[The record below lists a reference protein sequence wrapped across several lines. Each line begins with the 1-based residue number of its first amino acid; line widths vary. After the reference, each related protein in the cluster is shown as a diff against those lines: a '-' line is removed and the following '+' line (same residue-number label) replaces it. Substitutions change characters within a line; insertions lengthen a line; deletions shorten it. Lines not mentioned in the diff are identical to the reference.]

1 MTTKK
6 LFDGKYKVTFKEVK
20 DASGNTKPVVFCVD
34 SYIATQND
42 CWWFFFWLYLV
53 FITISGGMDA
63 FLSLTMIIISFAS
76 FWLTFQSR
84 LHGAL
89 QSRNNQLQ
97 VLLTFVKLAVSDKL
111 LAKIRSSNQD
121 ESEEALEFLKNDI
134 DYNKVIESEKTKSIL
149 QGICSNKYKNLF
161 SFTAFFIN
169 VIGLVLPFLDIFG
182 SNYSTLSKL
191 FVVVP
196 FAVLAFGYTPFQV
209 KSNEIVDF
217 ADTINDSSIAPTT
230 EDIIEI
236 DTLVLKFRKKNF
248 LSKENFDS
256 IDELIKDLL

>member
-6 LFDGKYKVTFKEVK
+6 VFGNGEYKVAFKTVK
-20 DASGNTKPVVFCVD
+20 DSSGNTKPVVLYVD
-34 SYIATQND
+34 SYIARPND

-97 VLLTFVKLAVSDKL
+97 FLLTFVKLAVSDKL

-149 QGICSNKYKNLF
+149 QGICSNKYKSLF
-161 SFTAFFIN
+161 SLTAFFIN

-191 FVVVP
+191 LVVVP
-196 FAVLAFGYTPFQV
+196 FAVLAFCYTPFLRN
-209 KSNEIVDF
+209 SEIVDF
-217 ADTINDSSIAPTT
+217 ADTINDSSITPTT

-236 DTLVLKFRKKNF
+236 DNMVLKFRKKSF